1 MTQSRS
7 SLSTL
12 LTLLQFGINVSFDL
26 KKSLINGIL
35 KWNGFSHPSI
45 LIIMDLFYGFLTLLV
60 NTIFKKSF
68 FLAFKRSTPSPFSMI
83 ILNTSFTLLCTSSWK
98 VHIISHFHLRFKV
111 AISGVRSKPGFA
123 TYQLHNLGP
132 VT

>member
-1 MTQSRS
+1 MKWIFSP
-7 SLSTL
+7 LNPYHY
-12 LTLLQFGINVSFDL
+12 GSFL
-26 KKSLINGIL
+26 WI
-35 KWNGFSHPSI
+35 F
-45 LIIMDLFYGFLTLLV
+45 
-60 NTIFKKSF
+60 NTIGEYHLKKKSF

-83 ILNTSFTLLCTSSWK
+83 ILNTSFTLLCTPSWK